1 MANAAE
7 NNDNININQRFQ
19 HIRNHVNNHNDGYE
33 NYNHDGGGND
43 GRGNDGLD
51 NYEGGNDDRI
61 YLSPDDARMI
71 FPYLNFE
78 QFRNMCIQQ
87 HVSQPADNDRITQFY
102 IRYIACRGQIN
113 DIFHVLENVR
123 NNMQDNQ
130 RFIDFLNYPLQ
141 EFNHTPFIFTVIKWN
156 TQPNVI
162 QRLFDMGCRLD
173 IDDHDGYFPEE
184 NIHNSQW
191 INPFHNILQI
201 EGVPHTI
208 LPMHFDIQNINQY
221 NINIMDNTPL
231 HRHLL
236 HFTLVENAVRR
247 IVGEQDQVNLQENI
261 QHILNNPPINI
272 LRV

>member
-1 MANAAE
+1 
-7 NNDNININQRFQ
+7 
-19 HIRNHVNNHNDGYE
+19 
-33 NYNHDGGGND
+33 
-43 GRGNDGLD
+43 
-51 NYEGGNDDRI
+51 
-61 YLSPDDARMI
+61 MI